1 MGKIWDLDFQEW
13 RKKLLA
19 SQSKDIQFKDSSSNW
34 MQLAV
39 DNKYS
44 YQFDWLGVPIIQMPE
59 DLILFQDIVYKTQ
72 PDLIIE
78 TGVARG
84 GSVVFWASIQKL
96 CGITGKVL
104 GVDIEIRQHAKNAI
118 FDSNF
123 KDEIHLI
130 EGSSVEDQVVNQVK
144 NYVSQHKKIM
154 VVLDSNHTH
163 EHVLSELEIYS
174 KFVTKDCFMLVLDT
188 VIDDLNI
195 DPERSWGPGS
205 SPKSAVK
212 EFMLKNSSEFTRE
225 QSYEDRALLS
235 VAPYGYWRK
244 I

>member
-1 MGKIWDLDFQEW
+1 MA
-13 RKKLLA
+13 KKLLGFQSNNLEFKAA
-19 SQSKDIQFKDSSSNW
+19 SSDW

-59 DLILFQDIVYKTQ
+59 DLIIFQEIVYKTQ

-84 GSVVFWASIQKL
+84 GSIIFWASIQKL

-104 GVDIEIRQHAKNAI
+104 GVDIDIRQHARSAI
-118 FDSNF
+118 NDSNF
-123 KDEIHLI
+123 KDEIDLI
-130 EGSSVEDQVVNQVK
+130 EGSSIEGKVVDQVK
-144 NYVSQHKKIM
+144 KIVSQHKRIM

-174 KFVTKDCFMLVLDT
+174 KFVSKDCFLLVLDT
-188 VIDDLNI
+188 VIDDLKV
-195 DPERSWGPGS
+195 DSTRPWGPGS

-212 EFMLKNSSEFTRE
+212 EFMLKTSEDFINE
-225 QSYEDRALLS
+225 QSYENRALLS

-244 I
+244 S

>member
-1 MGKIWDLDFQEW
+1 M
-13 RKKLLA
+13 
-19 SQSKDIQFKDSSSNW
+19 
-34 MQLAV
+34 
-39 DNKYS
+39 
-44 YQFDWLGVPIIQMPE
+44 
-59 DLILFQDIVYKTQ
+59 
-72 PDLIIE
+72 
-78 TGVARG
+78 
-84 GSVVFWASIQKL
+84 
-96 CGITGKVL
+96 
-104 GVDIEIRQHAKNAI
+104 
-118 FDSNF
+118 
-123 KDEIHLI
+123 I
-130 EGSSVEDQVVNQVK
+130 EGSSVEDQVVSQVK
-144 NYVSQHKKIM
+144 NHVLRHKKIM

-195 DPERSWGPGS
+195 DPDRSWGPGS

-212 EFMLKNSSEFTRE
+212 EFMLKNSAEFTRE